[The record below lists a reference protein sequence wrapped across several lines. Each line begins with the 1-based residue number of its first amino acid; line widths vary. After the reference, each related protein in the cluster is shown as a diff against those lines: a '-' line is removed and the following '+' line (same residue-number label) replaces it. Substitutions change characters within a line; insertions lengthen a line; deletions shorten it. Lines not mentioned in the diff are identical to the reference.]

1 MILCIGEILVDLIG
15 KEVNGRTSY
24 DVFAGGAPFNVACGI
39 KNFGGNVIFIG
50 NVGDDIMGRFLLD
63 FANKRSFDKLLISL
77 DQEHNTTLAFVKN
90 DEDGERSFCFHRK
103 NTADYFFNTDYFV
116 EIENADIVHVG
127 TLMLSNGEGRKMADL
142 IIETTKKSGKLLS
155 LDINF
160 RDDIYKSK
168 EEAIKVYQHYASK
181 ADIIKYSL
189 DELQLFSSKHDIY
202 QALNEIAKPN
212 QLVFLTLGKEGSLC
226 YYNQNVV
233 KSHSIKVMSVDTT
246 GAGDAFYGAILSQ
259 LDRIGF
265 ENFVKD
271 KNVIKEVL
279 RFANL
284 TGALTTTKKGAID
297 ALPTLEEINTFTK

>member
-24 DVFAGGAPFNVACGI
+24 DVFVGGAPFNVACGI

-63 FANKRSFDKLLISL
+63 FANKRNFDNLLISL

-103 NTADYFFNTDYFV
+103 NTADYFFNTDYFA
-116 EIENADIVHVG
+116 EIENADIVHLG
-127 TLMLSNGEGRKMADL
+127 TLMLSSEEGRKMADL
-142 IIETTKKSGKLLS
+142 IIEKTKKCGKLLS

-233 KSHSIKVMSVDTT
+233 KSHSIKVTPVDTT

-284 TGALTTTKKGAID
+284 IGALTTTKKGAID
-297 ALPTLEEINTFTK
+297 ALPTLEEINSFTK